1 MSDKYTCYHTQ
12 EYRIKDSEL
21 DFPIICRDSKAW
33 LGTAYYFWLDED
45 FAHYWGKDF
54 KNKTGY
60 YSIYKCEIEDIGLLN
75 TTFNREHYYFF
86 LEKIESLLIFMKEK
100 NIKINLKELH
110 RLLKEKFWDKLGI
123 NGIVYDDLPNNN
135 YKKNRT
141 YSAFEPLY
149 YKKRIQLAVFN
160 PKLINNFELYLDE
173 VPCI

>member
-60 YSIYKCEIEDIGLLN
+60 YSIYKCEIEDIETGEKKI
-75 TTFNREHYYFF
+75 FCSFF
-86 LEKIESLLIFMKEK
+86 DA
-100 NIKINLKELH
+100 
-110 RLLKEKFWDKLGI
+110 EKFYGWSYARARQSSIKGNLI
-123 NGIVYDDLPNNN
+123 QNR
-135 YKKNRT
+135 YKVKAMRNE
-141 YSAFEPLY
+141 A
-149 YKKRIQLAVFN
+149 
-160 PKLINNFELYLDE
+160 
-173 VPCI
+173 